1 MARIPFLDSRVGGSE
16 VPVKEVLDDEMTAKD
31 DSHGSVVAFHD

>member
-1 MARIPFLDSRVGGSE
+1 MARIPFLDSRVGSE